1 MFEIDKNDLRYI
13 YRWNTIEESSKISG
27 VIDCTLFDR
36 REGYEVLYLINEL
49 AKLWELEEKSL
60 CLKIEKMIN
69 ILSPEIRSQE
79 SVKKWIEDNWMRY

>member
-13 YRWNTIEESSKISG
+13 YRWNPIEESSKISG

-36 REGYEVLYLINEL
+36 REGNEVLYLINEL
-49 AKLWELEEKSL
+49 AKIWEIEEKSL
-60 CLKIEKMIN
+60 YLKIEKMIN
-69 ILSPEIRSQE
+69 ILSPEPRTQE

>member
-13 YRWNTIEESSKISG
+13 YRWNTIEENSKISG

-36 REGYEVLYLINEL
+36 REGNEVLYLINEL
-49 AKLWELEEKSL
+49 ARLWGIEEKSL
-60 CLKIEKMIN
+60 YLKIEKMIN
-69 ILSPEIRSQE
+69 ILSPEPRTQE